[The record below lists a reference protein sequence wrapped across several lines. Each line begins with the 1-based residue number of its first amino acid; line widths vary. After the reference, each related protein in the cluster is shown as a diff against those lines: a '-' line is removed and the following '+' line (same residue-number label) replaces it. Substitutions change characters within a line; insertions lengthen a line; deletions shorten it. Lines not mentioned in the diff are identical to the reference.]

1 MNFKKE
7 AAALVPYIV
16 EQRRWIHSHAELS
29 FKEKETTAHLKAEL
43 EKIGWH
49 VQSFPD
55 YLGLVA
61 TLSGPESGPTV
72 LLRADID
79 ALPIQEPSGLDFA
92 SCTKGVMHACG
103 HDCHSSMLLG
113 AARLLQ
119 AHQGELAGTVKLL
132 FQSAE
137 ESCYGSRYYVEK
149 GVLKDASAC
158 LALHV
163 WGSLPAGFVSIED
176 GYRMASCDNFK
187 LVVKGV
193 SAHGSTPHLGHDAI
207 VAASAI
213 ILNLQTFVSR
223 ENNPLNPLVVS
234 VGTVKAGKQFNI
246 IADRVEL
253 EGTVRTYSAEV
264 RKNIPVVL
272 ERIARETA
280 VALGCTIEFTSVP
293 IEPAVNNCH
302 LELNQLAREA
312 IAKSYG
318 PEVLR
323 SMPRVM
329 GSEDFSVIMEQVPG
343 VMCFLGY
350 YNEQK
355 DTVHPLHSA
364 QFTMDEDV
372 LPVGAALYAGFAY
385 EYLERQRGGAGK

>member
-1 MNFKKE
+1 MNFKNE
-7 AAALVPYIV
+7 AEALAPYIV

-29 FKEKETTAHLKAEL
+29 FKEKETTAHLKNEL
-43 EKIGWH
+43 EKIGWQI
-49 VQSFPD
+49 QSFPD

-61 TLSGPESGPTV
+61 TLTGPKSGPTV

-79 ALPIQEPSGLDFA
+79 ALPIKEQSGVAFA
-92 SCTKGVMHACG
+92 SCNEGVMHACG

-113 AARLLQ
+113 AAHILK
-119 AHQGELAGTVKLL
+119 AHQQELAGTVKLL

-137 ESCYGSRYYVEK
+137 ESCFGSRYYVDK

-163 WGSLPAGFVSIED
+163 WTTLPTGFVSIED

-187 LVVKGV
+187 MVVKGV

-253 EGTVRTYSAEV
+253 EGTVRTYNAEV

-280 VALGCTIEFTSVP
+280 AALGCSVEYTSVP
-293 IEPAVNNCH
+293 IEPAVNNDH
-302 LELNQLAREA
+302 PELNQIARDA
-312 IAKSYG
+312 ITNSYG
-318 PEVLR
+318 PAVLK

-350 YNEQK
+350 YNQEK

-364 QFTMDEDV
+364 QFTMDEDA
-372 LPVGAALYAGFAY
+372 LPVGAALYAGFAW
-385 EYLERQRGGAGK
+385 EYLKRQQGGAGK